1 MKEKQLEKIVTRAG
15 IIMLIV
21 VALIGTLAC
30 FDLVF
35 DLDIFPSDAGKDVLL
50 VLSLVLCVLILCC
63 VMVSAMLNISRMAN
77 ALERMAGDPP
87 EGNINAHQE

>member
-1 MKEKQLEKIVTRAG
+1 MKEKKLERIVTRAG
-15 IIMLIV
+15 IIMLMV
-21 VALIGTLAC
+21 VAFIGILAC

-35 DLDIFPSDAGKDVLL
+35 DWDIFPSDAGKDVLL

-77 ALERMAGDPP
+77 SLERMAGVPS
-87 EGNINAHQE
+87 ES